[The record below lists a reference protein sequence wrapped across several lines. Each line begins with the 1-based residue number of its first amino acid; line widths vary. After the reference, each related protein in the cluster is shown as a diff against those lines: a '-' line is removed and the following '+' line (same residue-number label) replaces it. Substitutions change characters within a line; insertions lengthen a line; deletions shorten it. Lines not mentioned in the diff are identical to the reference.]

1 MSHFYQFFFATK
13 KKNPPRRR
21 KKTRKKNCSGRWGGG
36 FLMQFRINVATN
48 RKAARQLGR
57 RATPFHGEGGGRQKY
72 S

>member
-1 MSHFYQFFFATK
+1 MSRFYQFLFATK

-21 KKTRKKNCSGRWGGG
+21 KKNCSGRWAGG

-57 RATPFHGEGGGRQKY
+57 RATPFHGEGGI
-72 S
+72 

>member
-1 MSHFYQFFFATK
+1 
-13 KKNPPRRR
+13 
-21 KKTRKKNCSGRWGGG
+21 
-36 FLMQFRINVATN
+36 MQFRINVATN